1 MRLPRTF
8 RFSRS
13 GIAKQRLCS
22 DSSTVKTRLAEGVA
36 AVKRSSPSDRA
47 HVMQTFSRL
56 VQETGERK
64 AALKLQAKALMASQQ
79 ASIPPIM
86 VDDDDNSR
94 SGATTPRELDED
106 KPGPLSQEELD
117 NLRLIALKEADIK
130 RSSSS
135 QYPPPLPSRFSSGSS
150 HEKQQSYGLPTAS
163 YGDDAYPQEKHRPAH
178 ADPHHSLHAQPS
190 PFNDQS
196 SQDDVTEEE
205 LRQIREMEFAAA
217 HSLTSPTSER
227 DDQRRGDQ
235 AGGQLDPEEL
245 RQLRELVGSEELER
259 LQALSLQEDAQS
271 GAWTR
276 RTPAGPRRDG
286 GGVI

>member
-1 MRLPRTF
+1 
-8 RFSRS
+8 
-13 GIAKQRLCS
+13 
-22 DSSTVKTRLAEGVA
+22 
-36 AVKRSSPSDRA
+36 
-47 HVMQTFSRL
+47 MQAFSRL

-64 AALKLQAKALMASQQ
+64 AALKLQAKALMDSQQ

-86 VDDDDNSR
+86 VDDDDTSR

-130 RSSSS
+130 RSSGT
-135 QYPPPLPSRFSSGSS
+135 QYPPPLPSRFSSSSS
-150 HEKQQSYGLPTAS
+150 HEKQQSYGLPTSS
-163 YGDDAYPQEKHRPAH
+163 YRDDAYPQEKHRQAY
-178 ADPHHSLHAQPS
+178 ADPHYPVHAQLQQPS
-190 PFNDQS
+190 PYDDQS
-196 SQDDVTEEE
+196 FHDDVTEEE

-217 HSLTSPTSER
+217 HSVTSPSSER
-227 DDQRRGDQ
+227 DDQRRWDQ
-235 AGGQLDPEEL
+235 AGGQLDPEEE
-245 RQLRELVGSEELER
+245 RQLRELVGPEELER

-276 RTPAGPRRDG
+276 RTPTGPRREG